1 MARVRRG
8 ADIPPAAPPISGVFS
23 DYYSTKAVK
32 FEVVTRF
39 EPGEAGPLGF
49 VFQMTTLYDGTSML
63 RVTKLSG
70 RAAACPHA
78 CVDMLLAGVQVA
90 EEARK
95 DVTRMS
101 EEEVLTLKGEERRP
115 LTLFFQH
122 PWEVHP
128 DGKGGVYFYHTTTDE
143 SVWTE
148 PPEIED
154 LPVAAGSNDVL
165 LLAYRRAKQEEQ
177 ERMLALQ
184 SASSEAT
191 KFEVV
196 TRFEPGE
203 AGPLGFVFQMTTLYD
218 GTSMLRVT
226 KLSGRAAACPHA
238 CVDMLLAGIQVAE
251 EARKDVTRMS
261 EEEVLTLV
269 REERRPLTLFFQ
281 HPWEVHPDG
290 KGGVYFYHTTTDEPV
305 WKKPPEI
312 EGLPV
317 AAGSTAA
324 AASVSAGRSLSLL
337 IQAGDLT
344 GPEAAETRFDGITS
358 VEQLTVALKQ
368 HLGISPEVAICVL
381 YFDEDFQEFSQAC
394 IFEDVPD
401 ACKIRVIPDPTA
413 VPPSQPVAIVEP
425 EPQLDGKTEIDAIL
439 ACAQEDGVEWMRSK
453 VMYTGDG
460 RAGKSHLHRNVAGE
474 PPTAPLDSTVGM
486 DTLTLECKAMRTG
499 ECAGTW
505 SKYTCEDGVG
515 AAVLA
520 LATAGAMAQERG
532 APTTDTGSM
541 SESVD
546 ALLSRPAAQDAA
558 SFAAGRGK
566 VLALTEGDFDEA
578 VSPMHAAAAGF
589 EPKPPHTQRP
599 LNPQRVAV
607 ELEPEL
613 EPELHR
619 ELEPEPELPAQSAT
633 NLQSDMHSYLRSQ
646 SLPESP
652 CPRPQEEMEAAIR
665 MIPGCAKALD
675 SLILEGWD
683 LGGQR
688 IFFTLHHLYMTRFS
702 VFCVLFDMRQLCHD
716 AVSRFPDAFQGV
728 PPGVEVRQYALGVLR
743 FWLNSIVVHTVGADD
758 DSCAPFVLVGTHKDI
773 VHSAQDHAQISAQ
786 LQDTFSTHPAWPQLQ
801 YNDGLNASALGS
813 GQKTLLWFFPINN
826 LVGTADPMFSE
837 FLATVEKAVR
847 AEDYVHRRVP
857 IAWYRLYDELQKL
870 LVAEHSTVTFAHALE
885 LARIVGLPSHP
896 TRTAETELRALLRFL
911 HELGIL
917 MYFDEQGL
925 RDVIVLDPQW
935 LIDAATKI
943 ICDVTIHSLPE
954 HRIAA
959 KTMQKS
965 WNKLLRKATLNS
977 ELLSV
982 LWKTHS
988 EATRV
993 QLLMLMQ
1000 KFGLI
1005 MPQRQQSSFLVPSL
1019 LKDSQDSERR
1029 IYDTAVAAGALPD
1042 AQHAAYFVFSLRAQ
1056 LDLDEAVD
1064 TAQLREFG
1072 FLPIGFF
1079 PRVLGKC
1086 VEWSQ
1091 CTHGA
1096 PPQLTRTSSVL
1107 AFGADRFMLN
1117 ELPDWNAIRLVLLQ
1131 DNVGVVERVSALIQ
1145 EVIAECMPH
1154 LQCQLMLPSPPPPA
1168 ATTFAAAAAA
1178 TNTMYP
1184 PAEDGHMLPL
1194 ELVRVAASTDGSDAG
1209 LWTGQHQLTQR
1220 QIQDA
1225 YSLWLPSV
1233 GQLRGYDIMISYRH
1247 EARQDTECALKLCDG
1262 CGSGDFLFGTR
1273 RRNLRVFLDAIR
1285 LSIGNR
1291 FVDDIMRAMLRSR
1304 VVCPVISAAATTRME
1319 SIHVGHDTLDWV
1331 LVEWILAIEL
1341 QQLGK
1346 VLTIVPILLG
1356 EADGGGM
1363 RSFYDRDSTGCT
1375 PLERLPT
1382 VVPGPELLKVRSF
1395 LREQGLEPTAELA
1408 TRTVRETV
1416 ELLAKE
1422 FLAIQA
1428 WEWCGDGTIDLHGV
1442 SSAIPSSPRP
1452 DDGVETTTDA
1462 GIFYMF
1468 EQCTKAVAA
1477 AAQGTL
1483 GSGPGQRSEADDDK
1497 ADAVAL
1503 ATTGRQRSAG
1513 PAVVGLSLN
1522 CVHHLFLS
1530 HKQSNGGPTVAWLE
1544 AKFNQ
1549 RNLLSW
1555 YDNAQ
1560 EDRTLDGMMAGVRDA
1575 SVFLLFLTD
1584 GTTDRRFVQKELR
1597 QAFLLRKPFILI
1609 EETDDR
1615 FGKPDYGKERQPT
1628 LHVDDDTGRPILSQ
1642 EQIDWLFNE
1651 CTGIPVRR
1659 QAHELPGFLNEVV
1672 RQTRHACSGDGK
1684 RPPPQL
1690 SGVAEGV
1697 PPQPSPAP
1705 APAPAAAA
1713 AAPAPVP
1720 APTPEV
1726 AAVASV
1732 VLNWSVDQLAQW
1744 LTDVM
1749 KLPVVATATVEEE
1762 IDGAASLQM
1771 LREDWMELGGI
1782 AGFKAAK
1789 IIAGLQKK

>member
-1 MARVRRG
+1 M
-8 ADIPPAAPPISGVFS
+8 PA
-23 DYYSTKAVK
+23 
-32 FEVVTRF
+32 
-39 EPGEAGPLGF
+39 
-49 VFQMTTLYDGTSML
+49 
-63 RVTKLSG
+63 
-70 RAAACPHA
+70 
-78 CVDMLLAGVQVA
+78 
-90 EEARK
+90 
-95 DVTRMS
+95 
-101 EEEVLTLKGEERRP
+101 
-115 LTLFFQH
+115 
-122 PWEVHP
+122 
-128 DGKGGVYFYHTTTDE
+128 
-143 SVWTE
+143 
-148 PPEIED
+148 D
-154 LPVAAGSNDVL
+154 LPDQILHG
-165 LLAYRRAKQEEQ
+165 K
-177 ERMLALQ
+177 
-184 SASSEAT
+184 SE
-191 KFEVV
+191 V
-196 TRFEPGE
+196 
-203 AGPLGFVFQMTTLYD
+203 
-218 GTSMLRVT
+218 
-226 KLSGRAAACPHA
+226 
-238 CVDMLLAGIQVAE
+238 
-251 EARKDVTRMS
+251 
-261 EEEVLTLV
+261 
-269 REERRPLTLFFQ
+269 
-281 HPWEVHPDG
+281 
-290 KGGVYFYHTTTDEPV
+290 
-305 WKKPPEI
+305 
-312 EGLPV
+312 
-317 AAGSTAA
+317 
-324 AASVSAGRSLSLL
+324 
-337 IQAGDLT
+337 
-344 GPEAAETRFDGITS
+344 
-358 VEQLTVALKQ
+358 
-368 HLGISPEVAICVL
+368 
-381 YFDEDFQEFSQAC
+381 
-394 IFEDVPD
+394 
-401 ACKIRVIPDPTA
+401 
-413 VPPSQPVAIVEP
+413 
-425 EPQLDGKTEIDAIL
+425 DAIL
-439 ACAQEDGVEWMRSK
+439 ASAQEDGVEWMRSK

-474 PPTAPLDSTVGM
+474 PPTMPLDSTVGM
-486 DTLTLECKAMRTG
+486 DTLTLECKAMQTG
-499 ECAGTW
+499 ESAGTW
-505 SKYTCEDGVG
+505 SQYTREDGVG

-532 APTTDTGSM
+532 APSTDAGSM
-541 SESVD
+541 TDSVD
-546 ALLSRPAAQDAA
+546 GLLSRPAAPDAA

-566 VLALTEGDFDEA
+566 TLALPEDHAPDEA
-578 VSPMHAAAAGF
+578 ISLMQATAGLESETQHMQGPIEEL
-589 EPKPPHTQRP
+589 EPEI
-599 LNPQRVAV
+599 

-613 EPELHR
+613 EPELEL
-619 ELEPEPELPAQSAT
+619 ELEPEPELPAQRASDLQLVRQS
-633 NLQSDMHSYLRSQ
+633 NLGSKP
-646 SLPESP
+646 LPESP
-652 CPRPQEEMEAAIR
+652 SPRPQDEMEAAIR

-716 AVSRFPDAFQGV
+716 AARRFPDAFQGV

-773 VHSAQDHAQISAQ
+773 VHSAQDHAQISAL
-786 LQDTFSTHPAWPQLQ
+786 LQDTFSTHPAWPHLQ
-801 YNDGLNASALGS
+801 CNDGLNASALGG

-826 LVGTADPMFSE
+826 LAGAADPMFSE

-857 IAWYRLYDELQKL
+857 IAWYRLYDDLQKL
-870 LVAEHSTVTFAHALE
+870 LVAEHSTVTFAEALKM
-885 LARIVGLPSHP
+885 ARTVGLPSHP
-896 TRTAETELRALLRFL
+896 SHTAETELRALLRFL

-935 LIDAATKI
+935 LVDAATKI

-959 KTMQKS
+959 KTMQKC
-965 WNKLLRKATLNS
+965 WNKLLRKATLNV

-1029 IYDTAVAAGALPD
+1029 IYDTAAAAGAVPD

-1056 LDLDEAVD
+1056 LDVDEAVD
-1064 TAQLREFG
+1064 IAQLHEFG

-1096 PPQLTRTSSVL
+1096 PPQLTRGSGIL

-1117 ELPDWNAIRLVLLQ
+1117 ELPDWNAIRLALFQ

-1154 LQCQLMLPSPPPPA
+1154 LQCQLMLPSPPPSASTAGPS
-1168 ATTFAAAAAA
+1168 TIAAAE
-1178 TNTMYP
+1178 TTYP

-1194 ELVRVAASTDGSDAG
+1194 ELIRVAASTDGSDAG
-1209 LWTGQHQLTQR
+1209 LWAGQQQLTQR

-1247 EARQDTECALKLCDG
+1247 EGRQDTECALKLCDG

-1273 RRNLRVFLDAIR
+1273 RRHLRVFLDAIR
-1285 LSIGNR
+1285 LSVGNR

-1304 VVCPVISAAATTRME
+1304 VVCPVISAAATVRME
-1319 SIHVGHDTLDWV
+1319 CIRVGQRPLDWV

-1341 QQLGK
+1341 QQLGR
-1346 VLTIVPILLG
+1346 VLTIAPVLLG
-1356 EADGGGM
+1356 EPNGGGGM
-1363 RSFYDRDSTGCT
+1363 RSFYDRDSVGRI
-1375 PLERLPT
+1375 PLERLPA
-1382 VVPGPELLKVRSF
+1382 VVPEPEAEKVRGF
-1395 LREQGLEPTAELA
+1395 LCEHGLEPTAELA

-1428 WEWCGDGTIDLHGV
+1428 WEWCGDGTIKLHGV
-1442 SSAIPSSPRP
+1442 SATSPSSPAP
-1452 DDGVETTTDA
+1452 SDGMETTAEA
-1462 GIFYMF
+1462 GMIYMF

-1477 AAQGTL
+1477 AAQRTL
-1483 GSGPGQRSEADDDK
+1483 GSGPGQRSEAEDDK

-1503 ATTGRQRSAG
+1503 ATIGRQRTAG

-1549 RNLLSW
+1549 RQLLSW

-1560 EDRTLDGMMAGVRDA
+1560 EDRTLDGMMAGVRDT

-1584 GTTDRRFVQKELR
+1584 GTTGRPFVQKELR
-1597 QAFLLRKPFILI
+1597 QAFKLRKPFILI

-1615 FGKPDYGKERQPT
+1615 FGKPDYGKETKPT
-1628 LHVDDDTGRPILSQ
+1628 LHVDSDTGRAILSQ

-1651 CTGIPVRR
+1651 CTAIPVRR
-1659 QAHELPGFLNEVV
+1659 QAHELPAFLDEVV
-1672 RQTRHACSGDGK
+1672 RQTRHACSGGGK
-1684 RPPPQL
+1684 HPPPEL
-1690 SGVAEGV
+1690 SGLAEGV
-1697 PPQPSPAP
+1697 PPQPTPAPALVPAP
-1705 APAPAAAA
+1705 APT
-1713 AAPAPVP
+1713 PAPPP
-1720 APTPEV
+1720 APEA
-1726 AAVASV
+1726 AAVAAD
-1732 VLNWSVDQLAQW
+1732 VLNWSVDQLTQW
-1744 LTDVM
+1744 LTEVM
-1749 KLPVVATATVEEE
+1749 KLPTVAAEAAANDVDGATAVAMDKDEWKE
-1762 IDGAASLQM
+1762 
-1771 LREDWMELGGI
+1771 ELGAKGLQ
-1782 AGFKAAK
+1782 AAK
-1789 IIAGLQKK
+1789 IMGALTKLKLSE